1 MCTKLISPDS
11 TFRLSLDFIFDPDR
25 KEVLAGLSLLPFEF
39 FDSKWNEEEW
49 SYQLASLF
57 SGRLLDRHLRLVVLS
72 ESLALSTIQNN
83 SLQRRRVLC
92 CSTVHT
98 PKNFSFRSVGISAL
112 PKGLISW
119 FLGYQYPRS
128 TPSGS
133 TSRSHQSPAASS
145 FSECLPPVRG
155 QTPRLVGVVALSAPP
170 GTNPQKNGCQPFRRL
185 AVPERHVAPSQ
196 TIMSKSMT
204 LTEEVNTS
212 STKRI
217 GQSRLPRFLFT
228 EEQTWVKVAPKP
240 SDEGSL
246 SRLRNP
252 FLRDR
257 VVQWNRQRNYHV
269 HPYWT
274 DNLKYVC

>member
-1 MCTKLISPDS
+1 MSPRYRNLTKGVSQFTHS
-11 TFRLSLDFIFDPDR
+11 NFGVS
-25 KEVLAGLSLLPFEF
+25 EVWALRFLQVGSLLKGAFPEYPTLRV
-39 FDSKWNEEEW
+39 DV
-49 SYQLASLF
+49 
-57 SGRLLDRHLRLVVLS
+57 LLLPSRPLELHVLG
-72 ESLALSTIQNN
+72 T
-83 SLQRRRVLC
+83 R
-92 CSTVHT
+92 
-98 PKNFSFRSVGISAL
+98 ISAL

-145 FSECLPPVRG
+145 FSDPPGCHSPIHLLVIWSLLDLMSSRG
-155 QTPRLVGVVALSAPP
+155 WNPAAGRPRVAL
-170 GTNPQKNGCQPFRRL
+170 NN
-185 AVPERHVAPSQ
+185 VERNDTVSEP
-196 TIMSKSMT
+196 
-204 LTEEVNTS
+204 

-252 FLRDR
+252 HLRDYS
-257 VVQWNRQRNYHV
+257 VSWYRQRNYKV

-274 DNLKYVC
+274 NNLKYVY